1 MTSRTG
7 LSRGWG
13 ALCGLLAA
21 ALAMGIAQLIAGL
34 SVPAA
39 SPVIDVGS
47 VAINH
52 TPLPVKVW
60 ATSTFG
66 TNDKTVLLTGVF
78 VVVFLYAMLVGV
90 LAARRLALGFAG
102 LALFA
107 CLGIAAAVTRHG
119 ANAGYALPTV
129 VGALAGAFALYR
141 LIEAAQLMT
150 GATAVER
157 DPRGSGA
164 ARALRGTCA
173 RRAPSRRSCS
183 RSRAAG
189 PTTRTSL
196 SSPARPTSPTSPMT
210 LTSCARLTCR
220 LGGAGRMSPV
230 AGGAPDRGW
239 ASPVVGRG
247 RPVAGPVR
255 SFAGRAGLVPR
266 LRAWAR
272 ARAWAGRAGRSS
284 PRPPTGARSW

>member
-7 LSRGWG
+7 LARGWG

-66 TNDKTVLLTGVF
+66 TNDKTVLLAGVF

-119 ANAGYALPTV
+119 ASPGYAVPTV
-129 VGALAGAFALYR
+129 IGALVGAFALAR
-141 LIEAAQLMT
+141 LIDAAQLMT
-150 GATAVER
+150 RATAVER
-157 DPRGSGA
+157 GPRGSA
-164 ARALRGTCA
+164 EARAPRDV
-173 RRAPSRRSCS
+173 
-183 RSRAAG
+183 RAAG
-189 PTTRTSL
+189 DLPPIATREPGSWADPGEPEK
-196 SSPARPTSPTSPMT
+196 PAGPDRSDQPAGSDDADELAAPDLP
-210 LTSCARLTCR
+210 RGGR
-220 LGGAGRMSPV
+220 DPREVGRGPRGDVDRGPGAGRGPGGE
-230 AGGAPDRGW
+230 AGRRP
-239 ASPVVGRG
+239 GRS
-247 RPVAGPVR
+247 RPVPA
-255 SFAGRAGLVPR
+255 RAG
-266 LRAWAR
+266 AA
-272 ARAWAGRAGRSS
+272 ADRS
-284 PRPPTGARSW
+284 

>member
-21 ALAMGIAQLIAGL
+21 AVAMGIAQLIAGL

-102 LALFA
+102 LAVFA
-107 CLGIAAAVTRHG
+107 CIGIAAAVTRHG
-119 ANAGYALPTV
+119 ASPGYAAPTV
-129 VGALAGAFALYR
+129 VGALVGAFALYR

-150 GATAVER
+150 GAGARTGVER
-157 DPRGSGA
+157 GVGGDRVRIVSARRRLSA
-164 ARALRGTCA
+164 ARTRTRPAAAPDGA
-173 RRAPSRRSCS
+173 RRPTTPANCTHPTC
-183 RSRAAG
+183 RAAA
-189 PTTRTSL
+189 RE
-196 SSPARPTSPTSPMT
+196 PA
-210 LTSCARLTCR
+210 
-220 LGGAGRMSPV
+220 
-230 AGGAPDRGW
+230 
-239 ASPVVGRG
+239 
-247 RPVAGPVR
+247 
-255 SFAGRAGLVPR
+255 
-266 LRAWAR
+266 
-272 ARAWAGRAGRSS
+272 
-284 PRPPTGARSW
+284 

>member
-66 TNDKTVLLTGVF
+66 TNDKTVLLAGVF
-78 VVVFLYAMLVGV
+78 VVVFLYAMFVGV
-90 LAARRLALGFAG
+90 LAARRLSLGFAG

-119 ANAGYALPTV
+119 ASPGYAAPTV
-129 VGALAGAFALYR
+129 VGALVGAFALYR
-141 LIEAAQLMT
+141 LIETAPSMTAAD
-150 GATAVER
+150 ARR
-157 DPRGSGA
+157 DRV
-164 ARALRGTCA
+164 
-173 RRAPSRRSCS
+173 RRAPRDLRTPGALPPIVFKEPDSRRRPS
-183 RSRAAG
+183 R
-189 PTTRTSL
+189 
-196 SSPARPTSPTSPMT
+196 
-210 LTSCARLTCR
+210 
-220 LGGAGRMSPV
+220 
-230 AGGAPDRGW
+230 RG
-239 ASPVVGRG
+239 
-247 RPVAGPVR
+247 
-255 SFAGRAGLVPR
+255 GRALE
-266 LRAWAR
+266 A
-272 ARAWAGRAGRSS
+272 
-284 PRPPTGARSW
+284 

>member
-66 TNDKTVLLTGVF
+66 TNDKTVLLAGVF
-78 VVVFLYAMLVGV
+78 VVVFLYAMFVGV
-90 LAARRLALGFAG
+90 LAARRLSLGFAG

-119 ANAGYALPTV
+119 ASPGYAVPTV
-129 VGALAGAFALYR
+129 IGALAGAFALYR
-141 LIEAAQLMT
+141 LIETAQSMT
-150 GATAVER
+150 AATAVAS
-157 DPRGSGA
+157 GS
-164 ARALRGTCA
+164 ARLPGTCA
-173 RRAPSRRSCS
+173 RRRLCRRSCS
-183 RSRAAG
+183 RSRVAG
-189 PTTRTSL
+189 RNPPTRRTS
-196 SSPARPTSPTSPMT
+196 PRSPTSLTT
-210 LTSCARLTCR
+210 LTS
-220 LGGAGRMSPV
+220 
-230 AGGAPDRGW
+230 
-239 ASPVVGRG
+239 
-247 RPVAGPVR
+247 
-255 SFAGRAGLVPR
+255 
-266 LRAWAR
+266 
-272 ARAWAGRAGRSS
+272 
-284 PRPPTGARSW
+284 

>member
-1 MTSRTG
+1 MTSKTG

-21 ALAMGIAQLIAGL
+21 ALAMGIAQLIAGV

-78 VVVFLYAMLVGV
+78 VVVFMYAMFVGM
-90 LAARRLALGFAG
+90 LAARRLAFGFAG

-107 CLGIAAAVTRHG
+107 CAGLAAASSRHG
-119 ANAGYALPTV
+119 ANAGYAVPNV

-150 GATAVER
+150 GATHVER
-157 DPRGSGA
+157 YPSIGRQ
-164 ARALRGTCA
+164 ARA
-173 RRAPSRRSCS
+173 P
-183 RSRAAG
+183 
-189 PTTRTSL
+189 
-196 SSPARPTSPTSPMT
+196 
-210 LTSCARLTCR
+210 
-220 LGGAGRMSPV
+220 
-230 AGGAPDRGW
+230 
-239 ASPVVGRG
+239 
-247 RPVAGPVR
+247 
-255 SFAGRAGLVPR
+255 
-266 LRAWAR
+266 
-272 ARAWAGRAGRSS
+272 
-284 PRPPTGARSW
+284 

>member
-21 ALAMGIAQLIAGL
+21 ALAMGIAQLVAGL

-66 TNDKTVLLTGVF
+66 TNDKTVLLAGVF

-90 LAARRLALGFAG
+90 LAARRLALGYAG

-119 ANAGYALPTV
+119 ASPGYALPTV
-129 VGALAGAFALYR
+129 VGALAGAYALYR
-141 LIEAAQLMT
+141 LLGSAQSMTAAP
-150 GATAVER
+150 AVER
-157 DPRGSGA
+157 RPRSSGGTRP
-164 ARALRGTCA
+164 ARDL
-173 RRAPSRRSCS
+173 RAPDAPPPIEFKEPSSWTDPTADADGNLDRPDGSAEDEL
-183 RSRAAG
+183 RAPDLLGETGRGADETGRG
-189 PTTRTSL
+189 P
-196 SSPARPTSPTSPMT
+196 
-210 LTSCARLTCR
+210 
-220 LGGAGRMSPV
+220 GAGRGRGGPGAGRGPGEAGRGPGEV
-230 AGGAPDRGW
+230 VRRTGGA
-239 ASPVVGRG
+239 
-247 RPVAGPVR
+247 
-255 SFAGRAGLVPR
+255 
-266 LRAWAR
+266 
-272 ARAWAGRAGRSS
+272 
-284 PRPPTGARSW
+284 

>member
-66 TNDKTVLLTGVF
+66 TNDKTVLLAGVF

-90 LAARRLALGFAG
+90 LAARRMALGFAG

-107 CLGIAAAVTRHG
+107 CIGIAAAVTRHG
-119 ANAGYALPTV
+119 ASPGYALPTV
-129 VGALAGAFALYR
+129 IGALAGAFALYR
-141 LIEAAQLMT
+141 LIGAAQSMT
-150 GATAVER
+150 SATAVER
-157 DPRGSGA
+157 GPRGG
-164 ARALRGTCA
+164 GQT
-173 RRAPSRRSCS
+173 RAPQDLRAPAALPPIVFEEPT
-183 RSRAAG
+183 SRADDPDEPEQPG
-189 PTTRTSL
+189 PSD
-196 SSPARPTSPTSPMT
+196 RPDE
-210 LTSCARLTCR
+210 
-220 LGGAGRMSPV
+220 
-230 AGGAPDRGW
+230 PDG
-239 ASPVVGRG
+239 
-247 RPVAGPVR
+247 
-255 SFAGRAGLVPR
+255 
-266 LRAWAR
+266 
-272 ARAWAGRAGRSS
+272 
-284 PRPPTGARSW
+284 

>member
-1 MTSRTG
+1 MTSSPG

-60 ATSTFG
+60 ATSSFG

-119 ANAGYALPTV
+119 ASPGYARRTV
-129 VGALAGAFALYR
+129 IGALAGAYALYR
-141 LIEAAQLMT
+141 LIGAAQLMT
-150 GATAVER
+150 SATALER
-157 DPRGSGA
+157 APRGSGQ
-164 ARALRGTCA
+164 G
-173 RRAPSRRSCS
+173 RAPRGL
-183 RSRAAG
+183 RAPGAALPPIVFQEPSTRADDPDEPDQPGPSDQPDQPDDADELRAPDLPRGEPGVSGPGRGPSTG
-189 PTTRTSL
+189 PTVGE
-196 SSPARPTSPTSPMT
+196 P
-210 LTSCARLTCR
+210 
-220 LGGAGRMSPV
+220 
-230 AGGAPDRGW
+230 
-239 ASPVVGRG
+239 GRG
-247 RPVAGPVR
+247 RGEVVRGPR
-255 SFAGRAGLVPR
+255 QGS
-266 LRAWAR
+266 
-272 ARAWAGRAGRSS
+272 
-284 PRPPTGARSW
+284 

>member
-21 ALAMGIAQLIAGL
+21 ALAMGIAQLVAGL

-66 TNDKTVLLTGVF
+66 TNDKTVLLAGVF

-90 LAARRLALGFAG
+90 LAARRLALGYAG

-119 ANAGYALPTV
+119 ASPGYALPTV
-129 VGALAGAFALYR
+129 VGALAGAYALYR
-141 LIEAAQLMT
+141 LIGSAQSMTAAP
-150 GATAVER
+150 AVER
-157 DPRGSGA
+157 RPKGSGGTRPA
-164 ARALRGTCA
+164 RDLRAPGALPPIAFTEPSSWTDPTADADEPETLTGPTGLTDADELRAPDLPGSGRGAGETGRGPGPGVAVRLVPGEARA
-173 RRAPSRRSCS
+173 S
-183 RSRAAG
+183 
-189 PTTRTSL
+189 
-196 SSPARPTSPTSPMT
+196 
-210 LTSCARLTCR
+210 
-220 LGGAGRMSPV
+220 
-230 AGGAPDRGW
+230 
-239 ASPVVGRG
+239 
-247 RPVAGPVR
+247 PVAGPVR
-255 SFAGRAGLVPR
+255 SFAGPAGLVPR
-266 LRAWAR
+266 VRGRAG
-272 ARAWAGRAGRSS
+272 AGRAGR
-284 PRPPTGARSW
+284 